1 MAELEAKTAH
11 VLQSLENMTVVGP
24 GDSNTQPSSPAE
36 SYGLLPTDKKESQ
49 DIIASLVDLISGQ
62 SSAESVNE
70 GEYLFPPLDEVSQM
84 ALISHSMAAYL
95 QHLRRG
101 QLVRLTGR
109 IFSDTNRWLSH
120 IFRFVDGVTTYHHD
134 ATETVVRALRLAIMS
149 RHSDTGAA
157 AAAMQTLSHSACV
170 YVCEESAMFSLQ
182 FACKQLGMSPDCI
195 RMVPQNTTPN
205 SSGGTIGTMD
215 VSVLQRMILAD
226 LANNRQPLLVIA
238 SAGTPIMGSVDNVTR
253 INDVCKA
260 HSIWL
265 HCRGHC
271 LAALSTS
278 MGSGDVS
285 FDGCGGLWV
294 VVVIL
299 LFPHLN
305 HSPLST
311 LVPFKLWLFDK
322 LIYCK

>member
-1 MAELEAKTAH
+1 M
-11 VLQSLENMTVVGP
+11 GP
-24 GDSNTQPSSPAE
+24 PADDASAQTE
-36 SYGLLPTDKKESQ
+36 SFGLLSTDKKEPQ
-49 DIIASLVDLISGQ
+49 DIIGSLVDLISGQ
-62 SSAESVNE
+62 NSAESVHE

-134 ATETVVRALRLAIMS
+134 VTETVVRALRLAIMS
-149 RHSDTGAA
+149 RHLDSGGGATTA
-157 AAAMQTLSHSACV
+157 TMQTLSSSACV

-285 FDGCGGLWV
+285 FDVAVIFV
-294 VVVIL
+294 VVQ
-299 LFPHLN
+299 
-305 HSPLST
+305 
-311 LVPFKLWLFDK
+311 
-322 LIYCK
+322 